1 MKEVSCM
8 KVKEIMTK
16 DVATLN
22 PEDTVER
29 AAQLMREYNIGSVP
43 VCNSEN
49 VIGVITDRDIALR
62 SVAEGG
68 NGRNQ
73 TVREVMSSNPV
84 LINSE
89 TDVHEAARIMSE
101 RQVRRLPVVENNNL
115 VGIVSLG
122 DLAVESI
129 LQDNAGEALS
139 NISEP
144 TTPSV

>member
-1 MKEVSCM
+1 M
-8 KVKEIMTK
+8 KVKDIMTR

-29 AAQLMREYNIGSVP
+29 AAQLMKQYNIGAIP
-43 VCNSEN
+43 VCKSEKI
-49 VIGVITDRDIALR
+49 IGVITDRDIALR
-62 SVAEGG
+62 SVAEGE

-84 LINSE
+84 MINSE
-89 TDVHEAARIMSE
+89 TDVHDAARIMSE
-101 RQVRRLPVVENNNL
+101 RQVRRLPVVENNNI

-144 TTPSV
+144 ATPSV

>member
-1 MKEVSCM
+1 M
-8 KVKEIMTK
+8 KVKDIMTK

-22 PEDTVER
+22 PDDTVER
-29 AAQLMREYNIGSVP
+29 AAQLMKQYNIGAVP
-43 VCNSEN
+43 VCKGEN
-49 VIGVITDRDIALR
+49 CVGVITDRDIALR
-62 SVAEGG
+62 SVAQGE

-73 TVREVMSSNPV
+73 IVREVMTSNPV

-89 TDVHEAARIMSE
+89 TDIHDAARIMSE
-101 RQVRRLPVVENNNL
+101 RQIRRLPVVEGNNL

-144 TTPSV
+144 ATPSV